1 MLILAMDLGK
11 SNSVACIYDSMDGR
25 HEFRTIRTSAQHM
38 HDLIIEQEPDRV
50 VIEICPTAGWV
61 CDLCRVLDV
70 EVEVANPNH
79 EAWRWKRVKTKSD
92 RADALK
98 LAQLSVMNQ
107 LPTVYVPQPDVR
119 AWRALI
125 NHRQML
131 VRRRTAVKN
140 SIRAVLVRQ
149 GIDWPAGQAGW
160 TKACLYRLREMAGPG
175 DQEMWRV
182 ILASELDQLRSAETA
197 VTRIEEEL
205 NAIAL
210 SDDRVALLQTIP
222 GVGRRLAETV
232 VAIIDDPHRFACGK
246 QVGAY
251 AGLAPRRYQSGA
263 MDRSGRISRR
273 GSTLLRSL
281 LVEVSWL
288 GRQYNPWMKAVY
300 ERALRGTASRKKIA
314 IVALARR
321 LLVVCWAMLRDGT
334 KWKEPAALRLA
345 A

>member
-1 MLILAMDLGK
+1 MLIVALDLGK
-11 SNSVACIYDSMDGR
+11 NKSVACFYDPADGTHR
-25 HEFRTIRTSAQHM
+25 YLTIRTTAQHV
-38 HDLIIEQEPDRV
+38 HDLLAEHEPDRV
-50 VIEICPTAGWV
+50 VIEIGPTAGWV
-61 CDLCRVLDV
+61 CDVCRGLKVP
-70 EVEVANPNH
+70 VEVANPNH
-79 EAWRWKRVKTKSD
+79 DAWRWKRVKTKSD

-98 LAQLSVMNQ
+98 LAQLSAMHQ
-107 LPTVYVPQPDVR
+107 LPTVHVPQPQVR

-131 VRRRTAVKN
+131 VHRRTAVKN
-140 SIRAVLVRQ
+140 SVRAILTRQ
-149 GIDWPAGQAGW
+149 GIDWPAGQRGW
-160 TKACLYRLREMAGPG
+160 TKACRRQLREMADG
-175 DQEMWRV
+175 DDGEVWRV
-182 ILASELDQLRSAETA
+182 ILASELDQLHATDEAIAGVEKT
-197 VTRIEEEL
+197 L
-205 NAIAL
+205 NAIAQR
-210 SDDRVALLQTIP
+210 DERVRLLQTIP
-222 GVGRRLAETV
+222 GVGIRLAETV
-232 VAIIDDPHRFACGK
+232 VAIIDDPHRFSSVK

-281 LVEVSWL
+281 LVEVSWI